1 MSGGPSTAMLPAG
14 TADGS
19 SRRKLTV
26 DTDDVDGQQNADV
39 DLNASLGEGCL
50 KLGDNEPG
58 EDNNNFELQSRQRS
72 KYVTRYRIDH
82 ELQTTKL
89 CNGVTMEECI
99 PCCPRGDEDDEEKPV
114 SCVWYLTG
122 SEMMVFILHV
132 SAIVFG
138 VVKEA
143 LDMRHDAS
151 KEELHFAH
159 SMVETA
165 ATFAVIVIQ
174 MLHTRMGYV
183 KVRQAV
189 ERLEHFDPNEDA
201 HLRSIKT
208 WMWLAV
214 AVGFVLISACV
225 GCFLAFYTY
234 VHLGWTVLSNQ
245 SCIVISLAVF
255 GLYSSRVMAAVFR
268 INMDQHKVVIW
279 EALMLLK
286 KRCRDTDAE
295 GDDAASSNSSR
306 AAALRFLESVSNT
319 KSLSRPEY
327 INVTCSSQQRRC

>member
-1 MSGGPSTAMLPAG
+1 
-14 TADGS
+14 
-19 SRRKLTV
+19 
-26 DTDDVDGQQNADV
+26 
-39 DLNASLGEGCL
+39 
-50 KLGDNEPG
+50 
-58 EDNNNFELQSRQRS
+58 
-72 KYVTRYRIDH
+72 
-82 ELQTTKL
+82 
-89 CNGVTMEECI
+89 
-99 PCCPRGDEDDEEKPV
+99 
-114 SCVWYLTG
+114 
-122 SEMMVFILHV
+122 
-132 SAIVFG
+132 
-138 VVKEA
+138 
-143 LDMRHDAS
+143 MRHDAS

-268 INMDQHKVVIW
+268 INMDQHKVSV
-279 EALMLLK
+279 K
-286 KRCRDTDAE
+286 YCFF
-295 GDDAASSNSSR
+295 DDFMIFVNR
-306 AAALRFLESVSNT
+306 AVVCLTAGV
-319 KSLSRPEY
+319 
-327 INVTCSSQQRRC
+327 VTCYKRSATVATCCLQSSSVVLMTPKLNRKRVSLFLQFEILVVFKPTEST